1 METKSHVWN
10 HQPDKQIHQQT
21 WRESVAQLT
30 PEIGKF
36 HTICRDSIL
45 IARVI
50 CFNHESSTKND
61 VLPTHSRISPS
72 SSTTTTKGTQPTNI
86 EYIYIYITYWPTDDP
101 GRGGSAVLCQNH
113 CMVVGSRI
121 LESPLNMNIANHRHL
136 LKPQITIYRCL
147 NHSQMSGWL
156 LFYPHYGEWGL

>member
-1 METKSHVWN
+1 MENKSHVWN
-10 HQPDKQIHQQT
+10 HKPDKQIHQQT

-61 VLPTHSRISPS
+61 ILPTHSRISPS
-72 SSTTTTKGTQPTNI
+72 SSSSSTTTKGTQPTNI
-86 EYIYIYITYWPTDDP
+86 EYIYIYIYIYHVLADGWP
-101 GRGGSAVLCQNH
+101 REGGFCCAMPKSLHGCGLPHFRKPPKYEYRKPPSSFKTPNH
-113 CMVVGSRI
+113 
-121 LESPLNMNIANHRHL
+121 HL
-136 LKPQITIYRCL
+136 
-147 NHSQMSGWL
+147 
-156 LFYPHYGEWGL
+156 